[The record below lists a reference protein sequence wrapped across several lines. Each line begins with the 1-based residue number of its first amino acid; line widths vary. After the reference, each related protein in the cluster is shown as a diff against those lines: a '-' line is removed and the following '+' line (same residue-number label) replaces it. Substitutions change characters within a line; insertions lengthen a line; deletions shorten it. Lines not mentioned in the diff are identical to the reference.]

1 MKSESSKP
9 ILIIPLLIIAF
20 LVFSDT
26 ALADSPAKVL
36 VLPFNIH
43 SEKDMSYL
51 KEGIMDMLTTR
62 LTLEGQTVPF
72 SKEKILEVISDVTD
86 TSNEQTAVLLGT
98 KIGADYVLYGSLT
111 VFGDSI
117 STDARFFDMN
127 TQKPLVTYHNS
138 GKDNSDVIT
147 HIDMFAK
154 QIKEAVFGRKAEQS
168 AFQPPQKKEIAD
180 ESRRH
185 PEAVWAEEGGQLPD
199 SKDLGT
205 RSEGPGIIPGTPP
218 PSVAEISGD
227 IWKSQNFDIQII
239 SIALGDVTGNGRT
252 ETVFIGEQTVFIYQ
266 YDDGKFEKIG
276 EVGNS
281 PFHSF
286 ISADAADINQNGRAE
301 IFVTNIHNSSGS
313 LQSFVMEWDGAKFK
327 TIIEGSR
334 WYYRVL
340 NIPGQGNLL
349 LGQQRSPKEV
359 FLPGVYELKWDGREY
374 IPTEKQTLPRDVNI
388 YDFTCGDVL
397 NSGQEKI
404 VAFSANDYIRI
415 MDRNG
420 EEEWRSPEPFGGSSV
435 YLEFPDEAASRIG
448 NEKEMSYIF
457 LSQRIHLADIDNDG
471 KNEVIVGQ
479 NMDKARR
486 LLSRLRLFKS
496 GRIECLFWDNFGLYE
511 KWRTR
516 EISGHISDYVI
527 GDIDGDRKDELV
539 FSVVTKIS
547 SILGKAKSFVAF
559 QKIGKIAR

>member
-1 MKSESSKP
+1 LKSKP
-9 ILIIPLLIIAF
+9 ILIIPILIIAF

-26 ALADSPAKVL
+26 ALADKPAKVL

-51 KEGIMDMLTTR
+51 KEGIMDMLATR
-62 LTLEGQTVPF
+62 LTLEGQSIPF
-72 SKEKILEVISDVTD
+72 SKEKTLEAIKNIGEP
-86 TSNEQTAVLLGT
+86 SNEQAAVLLGM
-98 KIGADYVLYGSLT
+98 KLGADYVLYGSLT

-117 STDARFFDMN
+117 STDARFFDIN
-127 TQKPLVTYHNS
+127 AKKPLVTYYDS

-147 HIDMFAK
+147 HIDLFAG
-154 QIKEAVFGRKAEQS
+154 QIKAAVFGRKAEQS
-168 AFQPPQKKEIAD
+168 PFQPPQKETAD

-185 PEAVWAEEGGQLPD
+185 PEAVWAEEGGQVPD
-199 SKDLGT
+199 SKDLET
-205 RSEGPGIIPGTPP
+205 HSDGPGIIPGTPA
-218 PSVAEISGD
+218 PSVPEISGD

-239 SIALGDVTGNGRT
+239 GIGLGDITGNGRT

-266 YDDGKFEKIG
+266 YADGKFEKIG
-276 EVGNS
+276 EVGSS
-281 PFHSF
+281 PFHRF
-286 ISADAADINQNGRAE
+286 ISADVADINQNGRAE

-313 LQSFVMEWDGAKFK
+313 LQSFVLEWDGSKLK
-327 TIIEGSR
+327 TIVEGSG
-334 WYYRVL
+334 WYYRLL
-340 NIPGQGNLL
+340 NIPEQGKVL
-349 LGQQRSPKEV
+349 LGQQRNPKNV

-374 IPTEKQTLPRDVNI
+374 IPGKEQILPRDVNI
-388 YDFTCGDVL
+388 YDFTYGDVL

-404 VAFSANDYIRI
+404 VAFSANEYIRI

-435 YLEFPDEAASRIG
+435 YLEFPDEAGARIG

-457 LSQRIHLADIDNDG
+457 LSQRIHLADADNDG
-471 KNEVIVGQ
+471 KNEIIVGQ

-496 GRIECLFWDNFGLYE
+496 GHIECLVWDNFGLYE

-527 GDIDGDRKDELV
+527 GDIDSDRENELV

-547 SILGKAKSFVAF
+547 SILGKAKSFIAF
-559 QKIGKIAR
+559 QKIGKIAK